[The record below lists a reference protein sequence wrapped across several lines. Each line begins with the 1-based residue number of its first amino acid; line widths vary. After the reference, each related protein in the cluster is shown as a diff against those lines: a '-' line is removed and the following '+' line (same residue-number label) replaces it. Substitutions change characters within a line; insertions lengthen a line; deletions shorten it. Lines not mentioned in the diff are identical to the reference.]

1 MDPTERRASAWRERD
16 FYYFE
21 LLLRAGE
28 VLDRSLDYSETL
40 QNVCTAAVDTV
51 ADVCII
57 DLGSADSP
65 RMVAAAHRD
74 PKRSAEL
81 ENAGRYLRHQDGK
94 AAHPVRE
101 VIRSRTS
108 LLVTRI
114 DDAYLEKHATSD
126 EHRAFMERLGYRSMM
141 ILPLLSQTSGVLGA
155 MTLAK
160 TSDDSPFDQ
169 IDLRFAADLARRCA
183 AAIAKSIL
191 HSKTVD
197 IASRFQEAA
206 LPGSLPEVPGLVLDG
221 FYEPSS
227 EELLVGGDWYDAFEI
242 PDGRIAI
249 TVGDVL
255 GHGIE
260 AAVWMGRLR
269 NALRAAILSEPD
281 PAGALI
287 VADRLMRLDSDDDFS
302 TALVAIIDP
311 VHRTMSCASAGHPG
325 PLMWTHDGSI
335 ADPISERSLPLGLHD
350 LESEQ
355 IRRSQTVT
363 MKAGMFTVFFTDGLL
378 EWNRDVPAAWERL
391 TEAMRRHDV
400 RFARRP
406 AAVIRDL
413 VIDGGSHADDVAIL
427 TLRVDGAPPK

>member
-1 MDPTERRASAWRERD
+1 MDRTERRAFAWRERD

-40 QNVCTAAVDTV
+40 QNVCAAAVDTV

-57 DLGSADSP
+57 DLGAADAP

-74 PKRSAEL
+74 PKRSIEL
-81 ENAGRYLRHQDGK
+81 ENAGRFLRHKEGK
-94 AAHPVRE
+94 APHPVRE
-101 VIRSRTS
+101 VIRSRNS
-108 LLVTRI
+108 LLVTRV
-114 DDAYLEKHATSD
+114 DSVYLDSHSTSD
-126 EHRAFMERLGYRSMM
+126 EHRAFMQRLGYRSMM

-169 IDLRFAADLARRCA
+169 TDLRFAADLARRCA

-227 EELLVGGDWYDAFEI
+227 EELLVGGDWYDAFAM

-281 PAGALI
+281 PAAALI
-287 VADRLMRLDSDDDFS
+287 VADRLMRLDSNDDFS

-325 PLMWTHDGSI
+325 PLMWTHDGTI
-335 ADPISERSLPLGLHD
+335 ADPISERSLPLGLQD
-350 LESEQ
+350 LASEE

-378 EWNRDVPAAWERL
+378 EWNRDVPAAWQRL
-391 TEAMRRHDV
+391 TEALSRHDV

-406 AAVIRDL
+406 AAVIREF
-413 VIDGGSHADDVAIL
+413 VIGSGSHADDVAIL
-427 TLRVDGAPPK
+427 TLRVDGTPAN